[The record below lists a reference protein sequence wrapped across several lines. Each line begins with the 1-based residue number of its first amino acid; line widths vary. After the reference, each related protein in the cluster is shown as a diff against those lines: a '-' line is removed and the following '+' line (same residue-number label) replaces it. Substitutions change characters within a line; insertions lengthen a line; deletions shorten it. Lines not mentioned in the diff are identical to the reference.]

1 MNKIILTCVTGL
13 MLTLST
19 VSYAGCEQRPIFNHS
34 EENADIYEYKGHVIT
49 VLKGV
54 TFEQTYQSFLSKPE
68 FAITRED
75 DFFIAFDKTTTYL
88 NLIYRT
94 KAGKAAV
101 VYHPNIF
108 NELYRFN
115 TCF

>member
-1 MNKIILTCVTGL
+1 MNKLILTCVACV
-13 MLTLST
+13 MLTLSSVT
-19 VSYAGCEQRPIFNHS
+19 HAGCEQRPIFNHS
-34 EENADIYEYKGHVIT
+34 EEHADIYEYKGHVIT

-54 TFEQTYQSFLSKPE
+54 TFEQTYQAFWSKPQ
-68 FAITRED
+68 FAITREE

-94 KAGKAAV
+94 NAGKAAV